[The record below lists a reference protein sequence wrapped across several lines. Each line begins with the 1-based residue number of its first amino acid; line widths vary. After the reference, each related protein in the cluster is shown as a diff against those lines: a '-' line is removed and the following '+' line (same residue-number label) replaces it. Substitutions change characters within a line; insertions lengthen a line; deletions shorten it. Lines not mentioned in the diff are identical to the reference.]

1 MALVRSIYL
10 RKDIKKGPKIQEAE
24 LKKGIDLNFEGG
36 NIREKD
42 AGTSIYLKKLYQK
55 KNLQKKVL
63 KNSLGLEFNTQSD
76 LSISSQTPLETEPNV
91 LNQSSQDIS
100 PVHDQTGLQDT
111 SLKPPQNPHLGVFLR
126 QRINRSKKPKTDLN
140 HDLNNSQT
148 FSSDDGF
155 GFNFTPKNQ
164 SGLLKHSLNLEFNS
178 QDHLSVGSQISL
190 QIPPEQGP
198 EIKFS

>member
-1 MALVRSIYL
+1 M
-10 RKDIKKGPKIQEAE
+10 
-24 LKKGIDLNFEGG
+24 
-36 NIREKD
+36 
-42 AGTSIYLKKLYQK
+42 
-55 KNLQKKVL
+55 
-63 KNSLGLEFNTQSD
+63 
-76 LSISSQTPLETEPNV
+76 
-91 LNQSSQDIS
+91 
-100 PVHDQTGLQDT
+100 
-111 SLKPPQNPHLGVFLR
+111 FLR

-198 EIKFS
+198 EIKFDQIPKKNISYSAAKLQTPLHTQFDTPKNISNIKNEGITSDNRNNKLLEDETVFDQGGGLN